1 MQKAPLLTI
10 INHFLR
16 TVSVP
21 YNDTEGK
28 AIETDAVLSAASTL
42 EVRPGV
48 KAQHLHRDDFI
59 WQWTHGKKVGS
70 QEKEEGDKLKKEKGV
85 PNESQNVDSEGRNG
99 NDSGESEGQE
109 QRYEVG
115 QDINIGLLVPGIDTC
130 VANGATLVREIKS
143 LLSNPTIDFLFWR
156 EDKD

>member
-21 YNDTEGK
+21 YNDAVGTT
-28 AIETDAVLSAASTL
+28 IETDAILSAASTL

-59 WQWTHGKKVGS
+59 WQWTHEKKGQHQGEGRKGNS
-70 QEKEEGDKLKKEKGV
+70 KGEKE
-85 PNESQNVDSEGRNG
+85 
-99 NDSGESEGQE
+99 
-109 QRYEVG
+109 
-115 QDINIGLLVPGIDTC
+115 I
-130 VANGATLVREIKS
+130 
-143 LLSNPTIDFLFWR
+143 FF
-156 EDKD
+156 